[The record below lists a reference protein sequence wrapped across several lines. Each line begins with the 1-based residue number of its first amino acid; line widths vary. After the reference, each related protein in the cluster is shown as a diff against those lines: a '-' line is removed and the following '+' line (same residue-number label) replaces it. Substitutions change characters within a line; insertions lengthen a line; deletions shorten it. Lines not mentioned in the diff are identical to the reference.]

1 MLTKPKKL
9 IPIPAK
15 NIPIELEIVQL
26 MLFNEPN
33 DALIFEEYSCCL
45 AESSNTSFIVPANL
59 KIPKIIIANI
69 KYIACENTIIEI
81 PRINE
86 TIINGILNPFL
97 WLIFSAKNGAPREIT
112 AKSENS
118 PWDYMR
124 VSSNRVLECRGKI

>member
-45 AESSNTSFIVPANL
+45 AESSNTSFIVPTNL

-97 WLIFSAKNGAPREIT
+97 
-112 AKSENS
+112 
-118 PWDYMR
+118 
-124 VSSNRVLECRGKI
+124 